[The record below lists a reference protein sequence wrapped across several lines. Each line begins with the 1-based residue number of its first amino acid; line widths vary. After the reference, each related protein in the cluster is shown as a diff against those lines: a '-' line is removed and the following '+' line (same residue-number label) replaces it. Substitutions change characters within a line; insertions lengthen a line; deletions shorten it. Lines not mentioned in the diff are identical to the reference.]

1 MKIALTTYG
10 FYLSKNGNRFVI
22 KSEGKKEEISADKV
36 EQIIVTTKGVIST
49 DALNLA
55 VENNIDFIMLNNY
68 GKPLGRFWH
77 SKFGSI
83 STIRKKQ
90 LELENTYLG
99 FELVKDWISTKMNN
113 QKRLLKNLK
122 NLKNFSNN
130 NNNNNTNNNT
140 NNSNSNNS
148 IDTKNIISKM
158 DNYIEKIN
166 NMEYNYK
173 NIKEERDIL
182 QNLEANVSKMYFK
195 TLSELLPEKYRFE
208 SRSRNPAK
216 DYFNCFLN
224 YGYGILYGQIERS
237 CIIAGLDPYIGILH
251 RDNYNRTAL
260 VYDMIEPYRYYV
272 DKAVF
277 ELCTD
282 INDND
287 NDNNSN
293 DNDNNNMNS
302 EFFDELKSEDKSKNG
317 YYLNKAGKQLLIS
330 KYNEIMDK
338 KIKYDGKN
346 TKIED
351 TILKDCHKVSNKI
364 LKYI

>member
-1 MKIALTTYG
+1 MKLNLTTYG
-10 FYLSKNGNRFVI
+10 FYLSKSGNRFVI
-22 KSEGKKEEISADKV
+22 KADGKKDEISVDKV
-36 EQIIVTTKGVIST
+36 EQIVVTTKGVITT
-49 DALNLA
+49 DAINLA

-113 QKRLLKNLK
+113 QKKLLKK
-122 NLKNFSNN
+122 FSNGESL
-130 NNNNNTNNNT
+130 
-140 NNSNSNNS
+140 NNS
-148 IDTKNIISKM
+148 TISKM
-158 DNYIEKIN
+158 NNYVQKIN
-166 NMEYNYK
+166 EMEYNYK
-173 NIKEERDIL
+173 NIKEERDKI
-182 QNLEANVSKMYFK
+182 QNLEANVSRMYFK
-195 TLSELLPEKYRFE
+195 TLSELLPEEYRFE
-208 SRSRNPAK
+208 CRSRNPAK
-216 DYFNCFLN
+216 DYFNCLLN

-272 DKAVF
+272 DKTVF
-277 ELCTD
+277 ELCIENK
-282 INDND
+282 INN
-287 NDNNSN
+287 
-293 DNDNNNMNS
+293 
-302 EFFDELKSEDKSKNG
+302 EFFDELKAEEKSKNG
-317 YYLNKAGKQLLIS
+317 YYLNKEGKQLLIS

-346 TKIED
+346 TRIED

>member
-1 MKIALTTYG
+1 MKLNLTTYG

-22 KSEGKKEEISADKV
+22 KADGKKDEISVDKV
-36 EQIIVTTKGVIST
+36 EQIVVTTKGVITT
-49 DALNLA
+49 DAINLA

-113 QKRLLKNLK
+113 QKKLLKK
-122 NLKNFSNN
+122 FSNDEFIN
-130 NNNNNTNNNT
+130 NNA
-140 NNSNSNNS
+140 
-148 IDTKNIISKM
+148 ISKM
-158 DNYIEKIN
+158 NNYIQKIN
-166 NMEYNYK
+166 EMEYNYK
-173 NIKEERDIL
+173 NIKEERDKI
-182 QNLEANVSKMYFK
+182 QNLEANVSRMYFK
-195 TLSELLPEKYRFE
+195 TLSELLHEEYRFE
-208 SRSRNPAK
+208 CRSRNPAK
-216 DYFNCFLN
+216 DYFNCLLN

-272 DKAVF
+272 DKTVF
-277 ELCTD
+277 ELC
-282 INDND
+282 
-287 NDNNSN
+287 NNKLI
-293 DNDNNNMNS
+293 
-302 EFFDELKSEDKSKNG
+302 EGKFFDELKAEEKSKNG
-317 YYLNKAGKQLLIS
+317 YYLNKEGKQLLIS

-346 TKIED
+346 TRIED